1 MKQAELAE
9 SILEDC
15 AQVVCDSSL
24 LEPLRGSC
32 VFITGGTGFV
42 GTWLTELILYLN
54 TRHNYGTRVILLS
67 SQASSF
73 RAKAPHLA
81 SRPELTLIQRDV
93 RTVSEMPPDVKWV
106 IHAAGNPDNRQHA
119 SDPLRVMQV
128 IANGTAAVL
137 EAATRLPDLEGL
149 LNLSSGL
156 VYGPQPWELAGIPE
170 DSFAGLDC
178 SSLTTVYPEAK
189 RYAETLCV
197 AYRNLHRLP
206 IVNARPFA
214 FIGPYQ
220 LLDRPWAI
228 NNFLR
233 DGLQGGPIRIQGDGE
248 TVRSYMYAS
257 DMAWWLLRILVQGAV
272 GQSYN
277 VGNPQGVTLAR
288 LAEAIAGNF
297 TVRPQ
302 VLLGVSSDRHLR
314 RSRFVPNVS
323 LAQNTLGLALT
334 VDLDS
339 SVRRTVL
346 WHQMREKAGRT
357 DREVERAW

>member
-1 MKQAELAE
+1 MIHAGLAE
-9 SILEDC
+9 STLEDC
-15 AQVVCDSSL
+15 AQAVSDPSL

-42 GTWLTELILYLN
+42 GTWLTELISYLN
-54 TRHNYGTRVILLS
+54 TRHN
-67 SQASSF
+67 F

-81 SRPELTLIQRDV
+81 SHPELTLVQRDV
-93 RTVSEMPPDVKWV
+93 RTVMEIPPDVKWV
-106 IHAAGNPDNRQHA
+106 IHAAGTPDNRQHA

-128 IANGTAAVL
+128 IANGTTAVL
-137 EAATRLPDLEGL
+137 EAATRLPDLNKL
-149 LNLSSGL
+149 LNISSGL
-156 VYGPQPWELAGIPE
+156 VYGPQPWDLTGIPE
-170 DSFAGLDC
+170 DSFTGLDC
-178 SSLTTVYPEAK
+178 SSLTTVYQEAK
-189 RYAETLCV
+189 RFAETLCV

-214 FIGPYQ
+214 FVGPYQ

-257 DMAWWLLRILVQGAV
+257 DMAWWILRILVQGAV

-277 VGNPQGVTLAR
+277 VGSPQAVTLAR
-288 LAEAIAGNF
+288 LAEVIAGNF

-314 RSRFVPNVS
+314 RSKFVPNVS
-323 LAQNTLGLALT
+323 LAQNTLGLKPAM
-334 VDLDS
+334 DLDS
-339 SVRRTVL
+339 AIRRTIL
-346 WHQMREKAGRT
+346 WHQMRDKAL
-357 DREVERAW
+357 